1 MADHCIFSPSA
12 SKRWLACPG
21 SIPFCEGIPEEMSED
36 AMVGSQAHRV
46 AEQAI
51 KNRFGMGEG
60 KSLSDLTDDA
70 DMIEHAAAYA
80 NWLADTYGEDVVW
93 HIEERVEIQ
102 LPSKDL
108 PAMFGTCDAYA
119 VIATDK
125 ETKLIVVDYKYG
137 RHPVE
142 VEGNPQLGLY
152 ALGLAKALDLC
163 VTLSIELVIYQPY
176 CGGAKVW
183 KTNGQHIDELAR
195 LAANRVSQILQI
207 REHFRAGEDIR
218 SALVPGPE
226 QCRYCRGAG
235 TCPALAQQAFAVAE
249 VKPTEPAP
257 EALPVPSTPE
267 QLARALPWLELIEK
281 WCEKVRSAAHGMIE
295 SGTPVPGYKLVE
307 GRAGPRKWTDGAEE
321 AINAMS
327 TKKAVLYVPKLISPA
342 EAERMAKKGEIGPR
356 QWKNIQPLIT
366 RSAPKPC
373 LVPESDP
380 RDAIEFNTADEF
392 DVLEGDLF

>member
-12 SKRWLACPG
+12 AKRWLACPG
-21 SIPFCEGIPEEMSED
+21 SIPFCEDIPEEMSED
-36 AMVGSQAHRV
+36 AAVGSQAHRV

-51 KNRFGMGEG
+51 KNRFGVGEG

-80 NWLADTYGEDVVW
+80 NWLADSYGEDTEW
-93 HIEERVEIQ
+93 HTEERVAIP
-102 LPSKDL
+102 LIGGDM

-119 VIATDK
+119 IVKTDT

-142 VEGNPQLGLY
+142 VEENPQLMLY
-152 ALGLAKALDLC
+152 ALGIALING
-163 VTLSIELVIYQPY
+163 LSADISIDLVIYQPY

-183 KTNGQHIDELAR
+183 KTSGKQVDEFAR
-195 LAANRVSQILQI
+195 FARNKISQIQQI
-207 REHFRAGEDIR
+207 RVRVRNGEDVR
-218 SALVPGPE
+218 SSLVPGPE

-235 TCPALAQQAFAVAE
+235 TCPALAQQALAVAE

-307 GRAGPRKWTDGAEE
+307 GRAGPRKWAEGAEE

-327 TKKAVLYVPKLISPA
+327 IKKAVLYVPKLISPA

-366 RSAPKPC
+366 RTPPKPC
-373 LVPESDP
+373 LVPESDKRP
-380 RDAIEFNTADEF
+380 AIEFNTADEF
-392 DVLEGDLF
+392 DALEGDLF

>member
-1 MADHCIFSPSA
+1 MAEHCVFSPSA
-12 SKRWLACPG
+12 AKRWLACPG
-21 SIPFCEGIPEEMSED
+21 SIPFCENIPEELTED

-51 KNRFGMGEG
+51 KNRFGVGEG

-80 NWLADTYGEDVVW
+80 NWLADVYGDDAKW
-93 HIEERVEIQ
+93 HTEERVGIP
-102 LPSKDL
+102 LTGNDL
-108 PAMFGTCDAYA
+108 PAMYGTCDAYA
-119 VIATDK
+119 ILMSDT

-142 VEGNPQLGLY
+142 VEENPQLMLY
-152 ALGLAKALDLC
+152 ALGIALING
-163 VTLSIELVIYQPY
+163 LSADINIDLVIYQPY

-183 KTNGQHIDELAR
+183 KTSGKHVDEFAR
-195 LAANRVSQILQI
+195 FARNKISQIQQI
-207 REHFRAGEDIR
+207 RVRVRNGEDVR
-218 SALVPGPE
+218 SSLVPGPE

-235 TCPALAQQAFAVAE
+235 TCPALAQQALAVAE

-281 WCEKVRSAAHGMIE
+281 WCDKVRSAAHGMIE

-307 GRAGPRKWTDGAEE
+307 GRAGPRKWAEGAEE

-327 TKKAVLYVPKLISPA
+327 IKKAVLYVPKLISPA

-366 RSAPKPC
+366 RTPPKPC
-373 LVPESDP
+373 LVPESDKRP
-380 RDAIEFNTADEF
+380 AIEFNTADEF
-392 DVLEGDLF
+392 DALEGDLF

>member
-1 MADHCIFSPSA
+1 MADHCTFSPSA
-12 SKRWLACPG
+12 AKRWLACPG
-21 SIPFCEGIPEEMSED
+21 SIPFCEDIPDTPSED
-36 AMVGSQAHRV
+36 ALLGTRAHRV

-51 KNRFGMGEG
+51 KNRFDPLDG
-60 KSLSDLTDDA
+60 KSLTDLTDDA
-70 DMIEHAAAYA
+70 DMIEHAATYA

-93 HIEERVEIQ
+93 HTEERVEIQ
-102 LPSKDL
+102 LPNTDL

-119 VIATDK
+119 VIKTDT

-195 LAANRVSQILQI
+195 FAANRVSQILQI

-235 TCPALAQQAFAVAE
+235 TCPALAQKALAVAE

-257 EALPVPSTPE
+257 EALPVPTTPM

-281 WCEKVRSAAHGMIE
+281 WCDKVRSAAHGVIE
-295 SGTPVPGYKLVE
+295 SGGEVPGYKLVE
-307 GRAGPRKWTDGAEE
+307 GRAGPRKWADGAEE

-327 TKKAVLYVPKLISPA
+327 IKKAVLYVPKLISPS

-366 RSAPKPC
+366 RTPPKPC
-373 LVPESDP
+373 LVPESDKRP
-380 RDAIEFNTADEF
+380 AIEFNTADEF
-392 DVLEGDLF
+392 DALEGDLF

>member
-1 MADHCIFSPSA
+1 MAEHCIFSPSA
-12 SKRWLACPG
+12 AKRWLACPG
-21 SIPFCEGIPEEMSED
+21 SIPFCENIPEELTED

-51 KNRFGMGEG
+51 KNRFGVGEG

-80 NWLADTYGEDVVW
+80 NWLADNYGEDAKW
-93 HIEERVEIQ
+93 HTEERVDIQ
-102 LPSKDL
+102 LPSNDL

-142 VEGNPQLGLY
+142 VEENPQLALY
-152 ALGLAKALDLC
+152 ALGLAQALDLC
-163 VTLSIELVIYQPY
+163 VPLSIELVIYQPY
-176 CGGAKVW
+176 CGGAKAW
-183 KTNGQHIDELAR
+183 KTNGQHVDEFAR
-195 LAANRVSQILQI
+195 FVANRVSQIQQI
-207 REHFRAGEDIR
+207 RERVRNGEDIR

-235 TCPALAQQAFAVAE
+235 TCPALAQKALAVAE
-249 VKPTEPAP
+249 VKTTEPAP

-281 WCEKVRSAAHGMIE
+281 WCDKVRSAAHGMIE

-307 GRAGPRKWTDGAEE
+307 GRAGPRKWADGAEE

-327 TKKAVLYVPKLISPA
+327 IKKAVLYVPKLISPA

-366 RSAPKPC
+366 RTPPKPC
-373 LVPESDP
+373 LVPESDKRP
-380 RDAIEFNTADEF
+380 AIEFNTADEF
-392 DVLEGDLF
+392 DALEGDLF